1 MESAGRRLRA
11 LGLLLQ
17 QLVGGSRLVTAIC
30 VTGVI
35 ECTRLYMTV
44 IVECVLS
51 TRCKIIFLY
60 P

>member
-17 QLVGGSRLVTAIC
+17 RLVGGGRLVTAIC
-30 VTGVI
+30 VTSVV
-35 ECTRLYMTV
+35 ECTRFYLTV

>member
-1 MESAGRRLRA
+1 MELAGRRLMA

-17 QLVGGSRLVTAIC
+17 RFVGSGRHVTAIC
-30 VTGVI
+30 VTGIV

-60 P
+60 L